1 MEKTLLVFSD
11 SHGNASL
18 MKQALEANPGADI
31 IHLGDGVDD
40 MSFLNLEGRQVY
52 SVWGNFEGWMYPA
65 PSQKDVYEKI
75 IEISGTRILMMH
87 GHLRSVKSGTYAAT
101 LAALEAEADLLLY
114 GHTHVPTDVYLP
126 SGSSVGGT
134 VLEKPLR
141 IMNPGTVG
149 KGYSLS
155 YGVLTF
161 RDGVLLTSHFK
172 K

>member
-1 MEKTLLVFSD
+1 MEKTILVFSD

-18 MKQALEANPGADI
+18 MKQALEANPTADI
-31 IHLGDGVDD
+31 IHLGDGLDD
-40 MSFLNLEGRQVY
+40 LTFLNLEGRRVY
-52 SVWGNFEGWMYPA
+52 SVWGNFEGWAYPA
-65 PSQKDVYEKI
+65 PKGDDTYEKVV
-75 IEISGTRILMMH
+75 EISGTRILIMH
-87 GHLRSVKSGTYAAT
+87 GHTRSVKSTMYAAT
-101 LAALEAEADLLLY
+101 LAAIEANADLLLY
-114 GHTHVPTDVYLP
+114 GHTHIPTEEYLP

-134 VLEKPLR
+134 VLKKPLR

>member
-1 MEKTLLVFSD
+1 MEKTVLVFSD

-18 MKQALEANPGADI
+18 MRQALDASPTADI

-40 MSFLNLEGRQVY
+40 LSFLDTSSRQVY
-52 SVWGNFEGWMYPA
+52 SVWGNFEGWLYPTT
-65 PSQKDVYEKI
+65 SKNEVFEKI

-87 GHLRSVKSGTYAAT
+87 GHMRSVKSGMYAAT
-101 LAALEAEADLLLY
+101 LAAIEADADLLLY
-114 GHTHVPTDVYLP
+114 GHTHVPADVYLP

-134 VLEKPLR
+134 VLKKPLR

-149 KGYSLS
+149 KGRSLS

>member
-1 MEKTLLVFSD
+1 MEKTILVFSD

-18 MKQALEANPGADI
+18 IRQALDANPTADI

-40 MSFLNLEGRQVY
+40 LSFLDTSGRQVY
-52 SVWGNFEGWMYPA
+52 SVWGNFEEWIYPTK
-65 PSQKDVYEKI
+65 SKKDVYEKI

-87 GHLRSVKSGTYAAT
+87 GHSRAVKSGIYAAV
-101 LAALEAEADLLLY
+101 LAAVEADADLLLY
-114 GHTHVPTDVYLP
+114 GHTHIPTDEYLP
-126 SGSSVGGT
+126 SGSSIGGT
-134 VLEKPLR
+134 VLKKPLR
-141 IMNPGTVG
+141 IMNPGTAG
-149 KGYSLS
+149 KGLSLS